1 MQWVSPLIAMILV
14 LSLLY
19 ILGLFARSWVHRAI
33 DWTLLHVPVVTTI
46 YKAIRNVFQSLD
58 NQLQGNSFKRVVLIP
73 YPFEGSKVLGFV
85 TKTLSDAT
93 TGQSIACV
101 CVLTGVMPPAGI
113 TLFVPEENV
122 VDVDWTVNQAI
133 QAIVSGGITIPSV
146 IHYTSGIDAPPTG
159 PIVDRTGP
167 PDPARPGGR
176 CGHGREPGGA
186 RLIHRPADAGH
197 LAGEGSGPDPLE
209 PAPASDSSM
218 RGGAII
224 VVIGTIT
231 SSFSRTGRLAGAAGI
246 VVRAANEAE
255 IERLEDGDVSDRRGD
270 ADDQAEVGPGAGP
283 SSRDHHPDGC
293 SQAGA
298 PEQDDEGLHQEKDR
312 ERADPLDPVRWQ
324 AQQRVHLRDLV
335 DQADAASS

>member
-1 MQWVSPLIAMILV
+1 MTPLAAHFPGTKFIRAVGNALKSRIVSGVILALPIALTFWIIYQLYLVLNTALNYPAKVVRYLLGLRPGFDPDSAWLQWVSPLIAMILV

-19 ILGLFARSWVHRAI
+19 ILGLFARSWVHRTI

-146 IHYTSGIDAPPTG
+146 IHYTRGIDVPPTG
-159 PIVDRTGP
+159 PIL
-167 PDPARPGGR
+167 DPSGHPISHQHSEVAADGSRA
-176 CGHGREPGGA
+176 GHG
-186 RLIHRPADAGH
+186 
-197 LAGEGSGPDPLE
+197 
-209 PAPASDSSM
+209 
-218 RGGAII
+218 
-224 VVIGTIT
+224 
-231 SSFSRTGRLAGAAGI
+231 
-246 VVRAANEAE
+246 
-255 IERLEDGDVSDRRGD
+255 
-270 ADDQAEVGPGAGP
+270 
-283 SSRDHHPDGC
+283 
-293 SQAGA
+293 
-298 PEQDDEGLHQEKDR
+298 
-312 ERADPLDPVRWQ
+312 
-324 AQQRVHLRDLV
+324 
-335 DQADAASS
+335 

>member
-1 MQWVSPLIAMILV
+1 MVRYLLGLRPGFDPDSAWLQWVSPLIAMMLV

-122 VDVDWTVNQAI
+122 IDVDWTVNQAL

-146 IHYTSGIDAPPTG
+146 IHYTQGIDP
-159 PIVDRTGP
+159 RR
-167 PDPARPGGR
+167 PARSWTGR
-176 CGHGREPGGA
+176 AIRSPMTPRRKRSPTATRSTCKGRAHTSAAFG
-186 RLIHRPADAGH
+186 LRPAEDGVELVGEADRGAGH
-197 LAGEGSGPDPLE
+197 LLDEDRLDLLDVGVAEGEPDSTE
-209 PAPASDSSM
+209 
-218 RGGAII
+218 RGACRPGR
-224 VVIGTIT
+224 GRR
-231 SSFSRTGRLAGAAGI
+231 SWRLAGSRRPRSRGSRAT
-246 VVRAANEAE
+246 RAA
-255 IERLEDGDVSDRRGD
+255 RS
-270 ADDQAEVGPGAGP
+270 AG
-283 SSRDHHPDGC
+283 
-293 SQAGA
+293 
-298 PEQDDEGLHQEKDR
+298 
-312 ERADPLDPVRWQ
+312 
-324 AQQRVHLRDLV
+324 
-335 DQADAASS
+335 